1 MSDIVTHDAPAAHD
15 DTKTSATAVSAE
27 ADTDNAFKDT
37 KKSDA
42 EQNHSTNP
50 NPGEL
55 KRKLK
60 SRHLQMIAI
69 GRPSLCT
76 IKTGYGRC

>member
-1 MSDIVTHDAPAAHD
+1 MSDMASHDASAVHD
-15 DTKTSATAVSAE
+15 DTKISANAISAE
-27 ADTDNAFKDT
+27 SDNAFQDT
-37 KKSDA
+37 KEADA
-42 EQNHSTNP
+42 EQNHADAS

-69 GRPSLCT
+69 GMSLLSQS
-76 IKTGYGRC
+76 K

>member
-1 MSDIVTHDAPAAHD
+1 MSEMVSHNASVHD
-15 DTKTSATAVSAE
+15 DTKTSSNAISAE
-27 ADTDNAFKDT
+27 SDNAFQDT
-37 KKSDA
+37 KEADA
-42 EQNHSTNP
+42 EQNHTDNS

-69 GRPSLCT
+69 GKSWFS
-76 IKTGYGRC
+76 

>member
-1 MSDIVTHDAPAAHD
+1 MSDMVSHNTSRNASAAHD
-15 DTKTSATAVSAE
+15 DTKTSANAISTES
-27 ADTDNAFKDT
+27 DNAFQDT
-37 KKSDA
+37 KEADA
-42 EQNHSTNP
+42 EQNHADTS

-69 GRPSLCT
+69 G
-76 IKTGYGRC
+76 KTWLL